1 MKNKEQNKQ
10 HYLKNKELIKEHRLK
25 NKEQYRLY
33 DKEYYLKNKEHRL
46 QYAREW
52 RLRNKEKLKIWQ
64 YKYNLKHRSK
74 KNIFKKDCYFIEG
87 IPLKNLKNYYEN
99 DYWRKYSIKNEEHI
113 KERKKEWFLKNRE
126 AILYRQKMYRANR

>member
-1 MKNKEQNKQ
+1 MTFNKKEYMKER
-10 HYLKNKELIKEHRLK
+10 RLK

-64 YKYNLKHRSK
+64 HEYNLKHRSK
-74 KNIFKKDCYFIEG
+74 KNYFRKDCYFITR

-99 DYWRKYSIKNEEHI
+99 DYWRKYSIKNKEHI
-113 KERKKEWFLKNRE
+113 KERKKDWFLKNRE
-126 AILYRQKMYRANR
+126 SILHHQKMYRANR